1 MKAIEIRN
9 KYLNFFKNHGHV
21 VIPSA
26 PLIPENDP
34 SVLFTTA
41 GMQPLVPYLLGETH
55 PSGTRLTDYQKCVR
69 TNDIEEVGD
78 NRHLTYFEMLGNW
91 SLGDYFKEE
100 SVQMSYDFLTQEL
113 NIPAEKLSVTCF
125 AGDED
130 CERDNVTAECWK
142 KAGIPEER
150 IYFFGKDDNWWI
162 AGEEGPC
169 GPDTE
174 MFYDTGKPKCSEEC
188 NPSCGCGKYVEIWN
202 NVFMEFFKDKDGKY
216 TKLKQHNVDTGL
228 GLERMTMLL
237 QGKETP
243 FETEL
248 FAPIMDKLV
257 ELQKVDNIAS
267 RRIVAEHLRSSM
279 MITCDGGRPSNVDR
293 GYILRRLIRRMIR
306 HMNKLQISLDELST
320 LIDIN
325 VENLKEL
332 YPALE
337 SNKETIKTVLLEE
350 KDKFVKTLTKGE
362 KEFVKEM
369 ENIKADGKDILPGT
383 IVFRLYDTY
392 GFPPEVTE
400 ELATENGMKI
410 DKEEFEKLF
419 KEHQEKSRAGAE
431 QKFKGGLAGNGEMET
446 KYHTA
451 THLLNAALRV
461 VLGSHVHQRG
471 SNITAERMRF
481 DFSHPAKMT
490 DEEKQKTEDLVNEW
504 IQAAIPV
511 EHVEMNKED
520 AIAQGAEAMFIEK
533 YGDIVSVYKIGDKS
547 LELCG
552 GPHVSNTSELGHF
565 KIKKEGEE
573 LYKYVKQGLDY
584 IKNAENK
591 FTDLINLEEGTIR
604 IGVSP
609 TLTKEFLLP
618 YLEIFHK
625 KYPNINIEIDTKL
638 WKTLIQKLRNG
649 LLDILIIHLNDE
661 KYDEDLKIIKCK
673 KKHDCLIASKKYKDI
688 IGEEISCINKALSIS
703 VGLESL

>member
-41 GMQPLVPYLLGETH
+41 GMQPLVPYLLGEPH
-55 PSGTRLTDYQKCVR
+55 PAGTRLTDYQKCVR
-69 TNDIEEVGD
+69 TNDIDEVGD

-100 SVQMSYDFLTQEL
+100 SIQMSYDFLTKEL
-113 NIPAEKLSVTCF
+113 GIPVEKLSVTCF

-130 CERDNVTAECWK
+130 CARDEVTASCWK

-150 IYFFGKDDNWWI
+150 IYYFGKDDNWWI
-162 AGEEGPC
+162 AGETGPC

-174 MFYDTGKPKCSEEC
+174 MFYDTGKPKCSPEC

-202 NVFMEFFKDKDGKY
+202 NVFMEFYKDENGKY
-216 TKLKQHNVDTGL
+216 SKLKQHNVDTGL

-237 QGKETP
+237 EGKETP

-279 MITCDGGRPSNVDR
+279 MIICDGGRPSNVDR
-293 GYILRRLIRRMIR
+293 GYILRRLIRRMVR

-325 VENLKEL
+325 VENLKEM

-337 SNKETIKTVLLEE
+337 ANKETIKNVILEE
-350 KDKFVKTLTKGE
+350 KDKFVKTLEKGE
-362 KEFVKEM
+362 KEFAKEVGQVKEQG
-369 ENIKADGKDILPGT
+369 ENIVPGQV
-383 IVFRLYDTY
+383 VFRLYDTY

-410 DKEEFEKLF
+410 DKEGFDKLF
-419 KEHQEKSRAGAE
+419 KEHQEKSRAGSE
-431 QKFKGGLAGNGEMET
+431 QKFKGGLASTGEMET

-451 THLLNAALRV
+451 THLLNAALKQ

-504 IQAAIPV
+504 ITEAIPV
-511 EHVEMNKED
+511 EHLEMKKDD
-520 AIAQGAEAMFIEK
+520 AIKMGAEAMFIEK
-533 YGDIVSVYKIGDKS
+533 YGDIVSVYKIGDVS
-547 LELCG
+547 IELCG

-565 KIKKEGEE
+565 KIKKEESSSSGIRRI
-573 LYKYVKQGLDY
+573 KAILD
-584 IKNAENK
+584 
-591 FTDLINLEEGTIR
+591 
-604 IGVSP
+604 
-609 TLTKEFLLP
+609 
-618 YLEIFHK
+618 
-625 KYPNINIEIDTKL
+625 
-638 WKTLIQKLRNG
+638 
-649 LLDILIIHLNDE
+649 
-661 KYDEDLKIIKCK
+661 
-673 KKHDCLIASKKYKDI
+673 
-688 IGEEISCINKALSIS
+688 
-703 VGLESL
+703 

>member
-41 GMQPLVPYLLGETH
+41 GMQPLVPYLLGEPH
-55 PSGTRLTDYQKCVR
+55 PAGTRLTDYQKCVR
-69 TNDIEEVGD
+69 TNDIDEVGD

-100 SVQMSYDFLTQEL
+100 SIQMSYDFLTKEL
-113 NIPAEKLSVTCF
+113 GIPVEKLSVTCF

-130 CERDNVTAECWK
+130 CARDEVTASCWK

-150 IYFFGKDDNWWI
+150 IYYFGKDDNWWI
-162 AGEEGPC
+162 AGETGPC

-174 MFYDTGKPKCSEEC
+174 MFYDTGKPKCSPEC

-202 NVFMEFFKDKDGKY
+202 NVFMEFYKDENGKY
-216 TKLKQHNVDTGL
+216 SKLKQHNVDTGL

-237 QGKETP
+237 EGKETP

-248 FAPIMDKLV
+248 FEPIMDKLV

-279 MITCDGGRPSNVDR
+279 MIICDGGRPSNVDR
-293 GYILRRLIRRMIR
+293 GYILRRLIRRMVR

-325 VENLKEL
+325 VDNLKEM

-337 SNKETIKTVLLEE
+337 ANKGIIKNVILEE
-350 KDKFVKTLTKGE
+350 KDKFVKTLEKGE
-362 KEFVKEM
+362 KEFAKEVGQVKEQG
-369 ENIKADGKDILPGT
+369 ENIVPGKV
-383 IVFRLYDTY
+383 VFRLYDTY

-400 ELATENGMKI
+400 ELATENGMQI
-410 DKEEFEKLF
+410 DKEGFDKLF
-419 KEHQEKSRAGAE
+419 KEHQEKSRAGSE
-431 QKFKGGLAGNGEMET
+431 QKFKGGLASTGEMET

-451 THLLNAALRV
+451 THLLNAALKQ

-504 IQAAIPV
+504 IKEAIPV
-511 EHVEMNKED
+511 EHLEMKKDD
-520 AIAQGAEAMFIEK
+520 AIKMGAEAMFIEK
-533 YGDIVSVYKIGDKS
+533 YGDIVSVYKIGDVS
-547 LELCG
+547 IELCG

-565 KIKKEGEE
+565 KIKKEESSSSGIRRI
-573 LYKYVKQGLDY
+573 KAILD
-584 IKNAENK
+584 
-591 FTDLINLEEGTIR
+591 
-604 IGVSP
+604 
-609 TLTKEFLLP
+609 
-618 YLEIFHK
+618 
-625 KYPNINIEIDTKL
+625 
-638 WKTLIQKLRNG
+638 
-649 LLDILIIHLNDE
+649 
-661 KYDEDLKIIKCK
+661 
-673 KKHDCLIASKKYKDI
+673 
-688 IGEEISCINKALSIS
+688 
-703 VGLESL
+703 

>member
-9 KYLNFFKNHGHV
+9 KYLNFFKKHGHV

-41 GMQPLVPYLLGETH
+41 GMQPLVPYLLGEPH
-55 PSGTRLTDYQKCVR
+55 PAGTRLTDYQKCVR
-69 TNDIEEVGD
+69 TNDIDEVGD

-100 SVQMSYDFLTQEL
+100 SIQMSYDFLTKEL
-113 NIPAEKLSVTCF
+113 GIPVEKLSVTCF

-130 CERDNVTAECWK
+130 CARDEVTASCWK

-150 IYFFGKDDNWWI
+150 IYYFGKDDNWWI
-162 AGEEGPC
+162 AGETGPC

-174 MFYDTGKPKCSEEC
+174 MFYDTGKPKCSPEC

-202 NVFMEFFKDKDGKY
+202 NVFMEFYKDENCKY
-216 TKLKQHNVDTGL
+216 SKLKQHNVDTGL

-237 QGKETP
+237 EGKETP

-279 MITCDGGRPSNVDR
+279 MIICDGGRPSNVDR
-293 GYILRRLIRRMIR
+293 GYILRRLIRRMVR

-325 VENLKEL
+325 VENLKEM

-337 SNKETIKTVLLEE
+337 ANKETIKNVILEE
-350 KDKFVKTLTKGE
+350 KDKFVKTLEKGE
-362 KEFVKEM
+362 KEFAKEVGQVKEQG
-369 ENIKADGKDILPGT
+369 ENIVPGKV
-383 IVFRLYDTY
+383 VFRLYDTY

-410 DKEEFEKLF
+410 DKEGFEKLF
-419 KEHQEKSRAGAE
+419 KEHQEKSRAGSE
-431 QKFKGGLAGNGEMET
+431 QKFKGGLASTGEMET

-451 THLLNAALRV
+451 THLLNAALKQ

-504 IQAAIPV
+504 ITEAIPV
-511 EHVEMNKED
+511 EHLEMKKDD
-520 AIAQGAEAMFIEK
+520 AIKMGAEAMFIEK
-533 YGDIVSVYKIGDKS
+533 YGDIVSVYKIGDVS
-547 LELCG
+547 IELCG

-565 KIKKEGEE
+565 KIKKEESSSSGIRRI
-573 LYKYVKQGLDY
+573 KAILD
-584 IKNAENK
+584 
-591 FTDLINLEEGTIR
+591 
-604 IGVSP
+604 
-609 TLTKEFLLP
+609 
-618 YLEIFHK
+618 
-625 KYPNINIEIDTKL
+625 
-638 WKTLIQKLRNG
+638 
-649 LLDILIIHLNDE
+649 
-661 KYDEDLKIIKCK
+661 
-673 KKHDCLIASKKYKDI
+673 
-688 IGEEISCINKALSIS
+688 
-703 VGLESL
+703 

>member
-9 KYLNFFKNHGHV
+9 KYLNFFKEHGHT

-41 GMQPLVPYLLGETH
+41 GMQPLVPYLLGEPH
-55 PSGTRLTDYQKCVR
+55 PAGKRLTDYQKCVR
-69 TNDIEEVGD
+69 TNDIDEVGD

-100 SVQMSYDFLTQEL
+100 SIQMSYDFLTKEL
-113 NIPAEKLSVTCF
+113 GIPAEKLSVTCF

-130 CERDNVTAECWK
+130 CARDEVTASCWK

-150 IYFFGKDDNWWI
+150 IYYFGKDDNWWI
-162 AGEEGPC
+162 AGETGPC

-202 NVFMEFFKDKDGKY
+202 NVFMEFYKDENGKY
-216 TKLKQHNVDTGL
+216 SKLKQHNVDTGL
-228 GLERMTMLL
+228 GLERMAMLL

-279 MITCDGGRPSNVDR
+279 MIICDGGRPSNVDR
-293 GYILRRLIRRMIR
+293 GYILRRLIRRMVR
-306 HMNKLQISLDELST
+306 HMNKLQISLDELVT
-320 LIDIN
+320 LIDLN
-325 VENLKEL
+325 VENLKEM
-332 YPALE
+332 YTSLE
-337 SNKETIKTVLLEE
+337 INKETIKTVIIEE
-350 KDKFVKTLTKGE
+350 KDKFVKTLVKGE
-362 KEFVKEM
+362 KEFEKEVGQVKAQG
-369 ENIKADGKDILPGT
+369 ENIVPGKV
-383 IVFRLYDTY
+383 VFRLYDTY

-400 ELATENGMKI
+400 ELAAESGMSI
-410 DKEEFEKLF
+410 DKKEFEKLF
-419 KEHQEKSRAGAE
+419 KEHQEKSRAGSE
-431 QKFKGGLAGNGEMET
+431 QKFKGGLASTGEIET

-451 THLLNAALRV
+451 THLLNAALKQ

-481 DFSHPAKMT
+481 DFSHPTKMT
-490 DEEKQKTEDLVNEW
+490 DEEKKATEDLVNEW
-504 IQAAIPV
+504 IKEAIPV
-511 EHVEMNKED
+511 EHLEMKKDD
-520 AIAQGAEAMFIEK
+520 AIKMGAEAMFIEK

-547 LELCG
+547 IELCG
-552 GPHVSNTSELGHF
+552 GPHVHNTSELGHF
-565 KIKKEGEE
+565 RIKKEESSSSGVRRI
-573 LYKYVKQGLDY
+573 KAILD
-584 IKNAENK
+584 
-591 FTDLINLEEGTIR
+591 
-604 IGVSP
+604 
-609 TLTKEFLLP
+609 
-618 YLEIFHK
+618 
-625 KYPNINIEIDTKL
+625 
-638 WKTLIQKLRNG
+638 
-649 LLDILIIHLNDE
+649 
-661 KYDEDLKIIKCK
+661 
-673 KKHDCLIASKKYKDI
+673 
-688 IGEEISCINKALSIS
+688 
-703 VGLESL
+703 

>member
-9 KYLNFFKNHGHV
+9 KYLNFFKSHGHV

-41 GMQPLVPYLLGETH
+41 GMQPLVPYLLGEPH
-55 PSGTRLTDYQKCVR
+55 PAGTRLTDYQKCVR
-69 TNDIEEVGD
+69 TNDIDEVGD

-100 SVQMSYDFLTQEL
+100 SIQMSYDFLTKEL
-113 NIPAEKLSVTCF
+113 RIPAEKLSVTCF

-130 CERDNVTAECWK
+130 CARDEVTASCWK

-150 IYFFGKDDNWWI
+150 IYYFGKDDNWWI
-162 AGEEGPC
+162 AGETGPC

-174 MFYDTGKPKCSEEC
+174 MFYDTGKPKCSPEC

-202 NVFMEFFKDKDGKY
+202 NVFMEFYKDENGKY
-216 TKLKQHNVDTGL
+216 SKLKQHNVDTGL

-237 QGKETP
+237 ERKETP

-279 MITCDGGRPSNVDR
+279 MIICDGGRPSNVDR
-293 GYILRRLIRRMIR
+293 GYILRRLIRRMVR

-325 VENLKEL
+325 VENLKEM

-337 SNKETIKTVLLEE
+337 TNRDTIKTVILEE
-350 KDKFVKTLTKGE
+350 KDKFVKTLEKGE
-362 KEFVKEM
+362 KEFAKEIETVKEQGQ
-369 ENIKADGKDILPGT
+369 NIVPGKM
-383 IVFRLYDTY
+383 VFRLYDTY

-419 KEHQEKSRAGAE
+419 KEHQEKSRAGSE
-431 QKFKGGLAGNGEMET
+431 QKFKGGLASTGEMET

-451 THLLNAALRV
+451 THLLNAALKQ
-461 VLGSHVHQRG
+461 VLGAHVHQRG

-504 IQAAIPV
+504 ISQAIPV
-511 EHVEMNKED
+511 EHLEMKKED
-520 AIAQGAEAMFIEK
+520 AIKMGAEAMFIEK
-533 YGDIVSVYKIGDKS
+533 YGDIVSVYKIGDVS

-565 KIKKEGEE
+565 KIKKEESSSSG
-573 LYKYVKQGLDY
+573 VRR
-584 IKNAENK
+584 IKA
-591 FTDLINLEEGTIR
+591 
-604 IGVSP
+604 
-609 TLTKEFLLP
+609 
-618 YLEIFHK
+618 
-625 KYPNINIEIDTKL
+625 
-638 WKTLIQKLRNG
+638 
-649 LLDILIIHLNDE
+649 IL
-661 KYDEDLKIIKCK
+661 C
-673 KKHDCLIASKKYKDI
+673 
-688 IGEEISCINKALSIS
+688 
-703 VGLESL
+703 

>member
-41 GMQPLVPYLLGETH
+41 GMQPLVPYLLGEPH
-55 PSGTRLTDYQKCVR
+55 PAGTRLTDYQKCVR
-69 TNDIEEVGD
+69 TNDIDEVGD

-100 SVQMSYDFLTQEL
+100 SIQMSYDFLTKEL
-113 NIPAEKLSVTCF
+113 GIPVEKLSVTCF

-130 CERDNVTAECWK
+130 CARDEVTASCWK

-150 IYFFGKDDNWWI
+150 IYYFGKDDNWWI
-162 AGEEGPC
+162 AGETGPC

-174 MFYDTGKPKCSEEC
+174 MFYDTGKPKCSPEC

-202 NVFMEFFKDKDGKY
+202 NVFMEFYKDENGKY
-216 TKLKQHNVDTGL
+216 SKLKQHNVDTGL

-237 QGKETP
+237 EGKETP

-279 MITCDGGRPSNVDR
+279 MIICDGGRPSNVDR
-293 GYILRRLIRRMIR
+293 GYILRRLIRRMVR

-325 VENLKEL
+325 VENLKEM

-337 SNKETIKTVLLEE
+337 KNKETIKNVILEE
-350 KDKFVKTLTKGE
+350 KDKFVKTLEKGE
-362 KEFVKEM
+362 KEFAKEVGQVKEQG
-369 ENIKADGKDILPGT
+369 ENIVPGKV
-383 IVFRLYDTY
+383 VFRLYDTY

-410 DKEEFEKLF
+410 DKEGFDKLF
-419 KEHQEKSRAGAE
+419 KEHQEKSRAGSE
-431 QKFKGGLAGNGEMET
+431 QKFKGGLASTGEMET

-451 THLLNAALRV
+451 THLLNAALKQ

-504 IQAAIPV
+504 ITEAIPV
-511 EHVEMNKED
+511 EHLEMKKDD
-520 AIAQGAEAMFIEK
+520 AIKIGAEAMFIEK
-533 YGDIVSVYKIGDKS
+533 YGDIVSVYKIGDVS
-547 LELCG
+547 IELCG

-565 KIKKEGEE
+565 KIKKEESSSSGIRRI
-573 LYKYVKQGLDY
+573 KAILD
-584 IKNAENK
+584 
-591 FTDLINLEEGTIR
+591 
-604 IGVSP
+604 
-609 TLTKEFLLP
+609 
-618 YLEIFHK
+618 
-625 KYPNINIEIDTKL
+625 
-638 WKTLIQKLRNG
+638 
-649 LLDILIIHLNDE
+649 
-661 KYDEDLKIIKCK
+661 
-673 KKHDCLIASKKYKDI
+673 
-688 IGEEISCINKALSIS
+688 
-703 VGLESL
+703 

>member
-26 PLIPENDP
+26 PVIPENDP

-41 GMQPLVPYLLGETH
+41 GMQPLVPYLLGEPH
-55 PSGTRLTDYQKCVR
+55 PAGTRLTDYQKCVR
-69 TNDIEEVGD
+69 TNDIDEVGD

-100 SVQMSYDFLTQEL
+100 SIQMSYDFLTKEL
-113 NIPAEKLSVTCF
+113 GIPVEKLSVTCF

-130 CERDNVTAECWK
+130 CARDEVTASCWK

-150 IYFFGKDDNWWI
+150 IYYFGKDDNWWI
-162 AGEEGPC
+162 AGETGPC

-174 MFYDTGKPKCSEEC
+174 MFYDTGKPKCSPEC

-202 NVFMEFFKDKDGKY
+202 NVFMEFYKDENGKY
-216 TKLKQHNVDTGL
+216 SKLKQHNVDTGL

-237 QGKETP
+237 EGKETP

-279 MITCDGGRPSNVDR
+279 MIICDGGRPSNVDR
-293 GYILRRLIRRMIR
+293 GYILRRLIRRMVR

-325 VENLKEL
+325 VENLKEM

-337 SNKETIKTVLLEE
+337 ANKETIKNVILEE
-350 KDKFVKTLTKGE
+350 KDKFVKTLEKGE
-362 KEFVKEM
+362 KEFAKEVGQVKEQG
-369 ENIKADGKDILPGT
+369 ENIVPGKV
-383 IVFRLYDTY
+383 VFRLYDTY

-410 DKEEFEKLF
+410 DKEGFDKLF
-419 KEHQEKSRAGAE
+419 KEHQEKSRAGSE
-431 QKFKGGLAGNGEMET
+431 QKFKGGLASTGEIET

-451 THLLNAALRV
+451 THLLNAALKQ
-461 VLGSHVHQRG
+461 VLGAHVHQRG

-490 DEEKQKTEDLVNEW
+490 DEEKQKTEDLVNKW
-504 IQAAIPV
+504 ITEAIPV
-511 EHVEMNKED
+511 EHLEMKKDD
-520 AIAQGAEAMFIEK
+520 AIKMGAEAMFIEK
-533 YGDIVSVYKIGDKS
+533 YGDIVSVYKIGDVS
-547 LELCG
+547 IELCG

-565 KIKKEGEE
+565 KIKKEESSSSGIRRI
-573 LYKYVKQGLDY
+573 KAILD
-584 IKNAENK
+584 
-591 FTDLINLEEGTIR
+591 
-604 IGVSP
+604 
-609 TLTKEFLLP
+609 
-618 YLEIFHK
+618 
-625 KYPNINIEIDTKL
+625 
-638 WKTLIQKLRNG
+638 
-649 LLDILIIHLNDE
+649 
-661 KYDEDLKIIKCK
+661 
-673 KKHDCLIASKKYKDI
+673 
-688 IGEEISCINKALSIS
+688 
-703 VGLESL
+703 

>member
-9 KYLNFFKNHGHV
+9 KYLNFFKSHGHV

-41 GMQPLVPYLLGETH
+41 GMQPLVPYLLGEPH
-55 PSGTRLTDYQKCVR
+55 PAGTRLTDYQKCVR
-69 TNDIEEVGD
+69 TNDIDEVGD

-100 SVQMSYDFLTQEL
+100 SIQMSYDFLTKEL
-113 NIPAEKLSVTCF
+113 GIPAEKLSVTCF

-130 CERDNVTAECWK
+130 CARDEVTASCWK

-150 IYFFGKDDNWWI
+150 IYYFGKDDNWWI
-162 AGEEGPC
+162 AGETGPC

-174 MFYDTGKPKCSEEC
+174 MFYDTGKPKCSPEC

-202 NVFMEFFKDKDGKY
+202 NVFMEFYKDENGEY
-216 TKLKQHNVDTGL
+216 SKLKQHNVDTGL

-279 MITCDGGRPSNVDR
+279 MIICDGGRPSNVDR
-293 GYILRRLIRRMIR
+293 GYILRRLIRRMVR

-325 VENLKEL
+325 VENLKEM

-337 SNKETIKTVLLEE
+337 TNKETIKTVILEE
-350 KDKFVKTLTKGE
+350 KDKFVKTLEKGE
-362 KEFVKEM
+362 KEFAKEIETVKEQGQ
-369 ENIKADGKDILPGT
+369 NIVPGKM
-383 IVFRLYDTY
+383 VFRLYDTY

-400 ELATENGMKI
+400 ELAAENGMKI

-419 KEHQEKSRAGAE
+419 KEHQEKSRAGSE
-431 QKFKGGLAGNGEMET
+431 QKFKGGLASTGEMET

-451 THLLNAALRV
+451 THLLNAALKQ
-461 VLGSHVHQRG
+461 VLGVHVHQRG

-504 IQAAIPV
+504 ISQAIPV
-511 EHVEMNKED
+511 EHLEMKKED
-520 AIAQGAEAMFIEK
+520 AIKMGAEAMFIEK
-533 YGDIVSVYKIGDKS
+533 YGDIVSVYKIGNVS

-565 KIKKEGEE
+565 KIKKEESSSSG
-573 LYKYVKQGLDY
+573 VRR
-584 IKNAENK
+584 IKA
-591 FTDLINLEEGTIR
+591 
-604 IGVSP
+604 
-609 TLTKEFLLP
+609 
-618 YLEIFHK
+618 
-625 KYPNINIEIDTKL
+625 
-638 WKTLIQKLRNG
+638 
-649 LLDILIIHLNDE
+649 IL
-661 KYDEDLKIIKCK
+661 C
-673 KKHDCLIASKKYKDI
+673 
-688 IGEEISCINKALSIS
+688 
-703 VGLESL
+703 